1 MTLQNNQSISV
12 TLLINL
18 LLNNPNEWGIVS
30 VGTINGKELNKHKI
44 RINTDAQQI
53 EYHYFLNNGTE
64 QRSAWTYVFNY
75 SNLPNKKESK
85 RYYLRSH
92 GKRISMLHFYAF
104 SNAVIILS
112 RHDYKHIYRSQSY
125 STQSKG
131 LKNHDYNRNI
141 KRLLKKKQKL
151 TLYYNGERT
160 KTAKRLDYYTSME
173 SYYSNL
179 SLKHLMRRYG
189 FK

>member
-44 RINTDAQQI
+44 KINTDAQQI
-53 EYHYFLNNGTE
+53 EYHYFLNNGNE
-64 QRSAWTYVFNY
+64 QISAWTYVSDI
-75 SNLPNKKESK
+75 SNLPNKGK
-85 RYYLRSH
+85 RYYLFSH
-92 GKRISMLHFYAF
+92 GKRISKLHFYAF
-104 SNAVIILS
+104 SNGIILFS
-112 RHDYKHIYRSQSY
+112 RHDYNHIYRSQSY